1 MPSLANR
8 AIDNWIISLNLG
20 NRVTK
25 IVYVNVHRAR
35 NVALCIFFSGSNV
48 DEFASTA

>member
-8 AIDNWIISLNLG
+8 AIDNRIISLKVGNL
-20 NRVTK
+20 VTK
-25 IVYVNVHRAR
+25 IVYVDVHRAR

-48 DEFASTA
+48 DEFATTG